1 MEPNVRLSFQ
11 VSIAV
16 PYATLI
22 KAEWHSDFEHKDLIC
37 QNTKY
42 WTRVSWAQKWHRGIV
57 KCLTNCL
64 FGCHSSHLGEGRLC
78 PVMVGLCCQTQI
90 QKSDRYACK
99 YNYSV
104 IWNTNCASEGRSVV
118 QSWWNFWPAGQWSGA
133 RDGLDQWKRLSAG
146 HKSQCNALQCRR

>member
-57 KCLTNCL
+57 KCLTNCP
-64 FGCHSSHLGEGRLC
+64 FGCRSSSHLGEGRLC
-78 PVMVGLCCQTQI
+78 PVMVGAVLPNSNTKIWQMRLQI
-90 QKSDRYACK
+90 Q
-99 YNYSV
+99 
-104 IWNTNCASEGRSVV
+104 
-118 QSWWNFWPAGQWSGA
+118 
-133 RDGLDQWKRLSAG
+133 
-146 HKSQCNALQCRR
+146 LQCDMKYKLCQWGEVCCPVMVELLASGPMEWGKGWTGPVKAAVSWSQVTMQCIAM